1 MILTPSLPEGFLGL
15 LTVFSAL
22 GVGVGAWALLIPTP
36 RTASE
41 MDSRSRSVLVRIA
54 HGLRDYSAQARELLH
69 PLQTDPLGV
78 TAVVVSPAFDRV
90 AELFHR
96 VAGGGN
102 QEFIDQAGWQGRYTE
117 YRAARLGAA
126 LVGAVAGISV
136 AVIAMLAG
144 VHLSLPAGLVVVAV
158 GAVSGVGD
166 FDRWVRASLRKR
178 QERLSEEFP
187 TVIELLALALS
198 AGDSLPGAL
207 QRIARRGSGELA
219 SEWARVLRMVELGEP
234 LGPTL
239 VQSARAL
246 GRDEIDALV
255 DHLVQALERGAPLA
269 EVVRAHS
276 SDSRLRQLRAVVDRA
291 GKAEVV
297 MLVPLV
303 LMILPVTVIFAVWPS
318 LHALQGNLF

>member
-15 LTVFSAL
+15 LAVFSAL

-158 GAVSGVGD
+158 GAVSGVGV